1 MPHWLKIGND
11 LTNLDNVTLIRLN
24 PDGSVCVYVTAS
36 ISPDGHPWGN
46 RYEGE
51 DALKLR
57 QDLFGIQYGR
67 PYWSE
72 DNTKLL
78 RDFGLG
84 DPCAACESEP
94 EPPF

>member
-24 PDGSVCVYVTAS
+24 PDGSVCVYVTSS

-51 DALKLR
+51 EARRLKQEMCAIIR
-57 QDLFGIQYGR
+57 GR
-67 PYWSE
+67 PHWAE
-72 DNTKLL
+72 DDPQTL
-78 RDFGLG
+78 RDYGLG
-84 DPCAACESEP
+84 DPCAACESQP
-94 EPPF
+94 ELPF